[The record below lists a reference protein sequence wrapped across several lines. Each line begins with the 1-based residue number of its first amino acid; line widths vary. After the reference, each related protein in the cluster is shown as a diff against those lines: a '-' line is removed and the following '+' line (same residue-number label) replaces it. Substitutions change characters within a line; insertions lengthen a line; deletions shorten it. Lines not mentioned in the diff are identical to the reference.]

1 MSAAFLSVIGVVK
14 QAEAASSAD
23 EAEEQ
28 SPEDKF
34 RRVLVPTIVRW
45 AEESFIEDSK
55 LIREMFRYVAIIVY
69 LIRTKLCAL
78 LFIQGGWM
86 TFD

>member
-1 MSAAFLSVIGVVK
+1 MSSAFLSVIGVVK
-14 QAEAASSAD
+14 QAETVSAAD
-23 EAEEQ
+23 QEEEQ

-55 LIREMFRYVAIIVY
+55 LIREMFRCVCEDWPV
-69 LIRTKLCAL
+69 
-78 LFIQGGWM
+78 GS
-86 TFD
+86 